1 MAKLSK
7 NTRKNSSNKIVS
19 KKIVIIGSGF
29 GGLSA
34 AALLSKQGHDVLL
47 LEKNESHGG
56 RARVWKSKGFTFD
69 MGPSWYLMPDV
80 FEKFFK
86 ELGTTPEKEFKLK
99 LLSPSYRIFFGKD
112 SVKDKKGN
120 IIIKNKIV
128 DVDSG
133 KKGYEL
139 FNALETDGKL
149 KLEKYLKQSEYQY
162 NIAMD
167 GFIYKEYNSIF
178 DMINYKT
185 MIEGSKLKVFDNMD
199 KFTRRFFDSDEAR
212 KILEYNL
219 VFLGGDPKN
228 TPALYSIMAHID
240 FNMGVWYPMG
250 GLGKVTTSIMNIAK
264 KNGAKFL
271 FNSPVDKIVVE
282 SGKVKGVTSRGKTY
296 EADIVISNADYEFTE
311 TNLLDEKYISYNQK
325 FWDKKIVA
333 PSAFIIYLGL
343 NKKIKNLKHHNL
355 FLENDWMNHFRE
367 IFENPKW
374 PDSPSYYICCPSKSD
389 SSVAPKNC
397 ENIFILVPV
406 ASGLQDTESIRKKY
420 YDKTMS
426 HINSLLGED
435 LTKHIVVKR
444 IFSLND
450 FKNDYNAFKGTA
462 LGISH
467 TLMQTGYFRPHQRS
481 KKVKNLFYVGQYTH
495 PGIGMPMA
503 IISAQIVNDIIKKEF
518 K

>member
-1 MAKLSK
+1 MAKLIRKTSK
-7 NTRKNSSNKIVS
+7 NNVS
-19 KKIVIIGSGF
+19 KNIVIIGSGF
-29 GGLSA
+29 GGLA
-34 AALLSKQGHDVLL
+34 ASALLSKQGHNVTL
-47 LEKNESHGG
+47 LEKNDSHGG

-80 FEKFFK
+80 FEKFYH
-86 ELGTTPEKEFKLK
+86 ELGTSPDKELKLK
-99 LLSPSYRIFFGKD
+99 LLSPSYRIFFGKN
-112 SVKDKKGN
+112 KDKNGQDV
-120 IIIKNKIV
+120 NKIV

-133 KKGYEL
+133 KRGYDL
-139 FNALETDGKL
+139 FDTLEKDGTLKL
-149 KLEKYLKQSEYQY
+149 KKYLKQSEYQY

-178 DMINYKT
+178 DMISYKT
-185 MIEGSKLKVFDNMD
+185 MVEGSKLKVFDNMD

-240 FNMGVWYPMG
+240 FNMGVWYPIG
-250 GLGKVTTSIMNIAK
+250 GLGEVTTSIMNIAK
-264 KNGAKFL
+264 NNGAKFV
-271 FNSPVDKIVVE
+271 FNSPVNKILVE
-282 SGKVKGVTSRGKTY
+282 DGKVKGVSVKKGNKNIIY
-296 EADIVISNADYEFTE
+296 DADIVISNADYQFTE
-311 TNLLDEKYISYNQK
+311 TKLLEDKYVSYPQK

-333 PSAFIIYLGL
+333 PSAFIVYLGL

-355 FLENDWMNHFRE
+355 FLENDWMKHFRE
-367 IFENPKW
+367 IFENPTW
-374 PDSPSYYICCPSKSD
+374 PENPSYYICCPSKTD
-389 SSVAPKNC
+389 STVAPKGC
-397 ENIFILVPV
+397 ENMFILVPV
-406 ASGLQDTESIRKKY
+406 ASGIVDNDKVRKTY
-420 YDKTMS
+420 FNKTIS
-426 HINSLLGED
+426 HVEKLLGEKISKNI
-435 LTKHIVVKR
+435 LVKR

-467 TLMQTGYFRPHQRS
+467 TLLQTGYFRPHQRS

-503 IISAQIVNDIIKKEF
+503 IISSQIVSDIIKKEF
-518 K
+518 